1 MTSRE
6 DELVYNEAHH
16 EVASGGAR
24 FYGFGENKDE
34 LLPLTKER
42 ESVALIGLLAQ
53 DKDSPLGAGAHKLLN
68 IQLFLFWK
76 VSKLN

>member
-16 EVASGGAR
+16 EVAPVGGAR
-24 FYGFGENKDE
+24 FYGLVENKDE

-42 ESVALIGLLAQ
+42 ESVALIG
-53 DKDSPLGAGAHKLLN
+53 
-68 IQLFLFWK
+68 F
-76 VSKLN
+76 